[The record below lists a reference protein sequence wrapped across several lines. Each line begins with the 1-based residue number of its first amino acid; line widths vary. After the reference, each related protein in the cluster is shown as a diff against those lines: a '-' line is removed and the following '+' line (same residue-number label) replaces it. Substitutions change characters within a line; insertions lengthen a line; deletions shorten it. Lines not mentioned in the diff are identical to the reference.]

1 SVPDQRPG
9 RLRGVERLRLDPDRG
24 RHGPRRGTGAPRR
37 GGRHVDR
44 SGDRT
49 VRRHPDHGSR
59 RDARAGPADEPDPVG
74 AGRCAYPHMCGH
86 GLVTASP
93 SPVSMSAAEAEFVV
107 ERRLAR
113 VATSGLDGSLHV
125 VPVLYAF
132 AEGSF
137 WFSSDPGALK
147 ARHLAAN
154 PRAALVVDEPPPAKA
169 GVTISGEA

>member
-1 SVPDQRPG
+1 
-9 RLRGVERLRLDPDRG
+9 
-24 RHGPRRGTGAPRR
+24 
-37 GGRHVDR
+37 
-44 SGDRT
+44 
-49 VRRHPDHGSR
+49 
-59 RDARAGPADEPDPVG
+59 
-74 AGRCAYPHMCGH
+74 
-86 GLVTASP
+86 
-93 SPVSMSAAEAEFVV
+93 MSAAEAEFVV

-169 GVTISGEA
+169 GVTISGEAEVFVEGWMFDHAQDVLEAAGAGSKRRRAPGEQVYIRLIPRHVGSWRVEPKTEG